1 MMGNYHVRFGKGVDK
16 VKYLSTL
23 VHYNSIITAH
33 AILMIFFMVENSF
46 MLNMK
51 SQPSLDTNML
61 NDNNNVVK
69 IGNNNNNNDGDKN

>member
-1 MMGNYHVRFGKGVDK
+1 
-16 VKYLSTL
+16 
-23 VHYNSIITAH
+23 
-33 AILMIFFMVENSF
+33 MVENSF